1 MDEGGQG
8 EGDELE
14 GRNTVRRAEGVA
26 ESSSAVESCD
36 WGVSYGVEFYN
47 YEALTEALCY
57 AGHGD
62 DIIEAV

>member
-1 MDEGGQG
+1 M
-8 EGDELE
+8 
-14 GRNTVRRAEGVA
+14 A

-36 WGVSYGVEFYN
+36 WGVSYGIEFYN
-47 YEALTEALCY
+47 HEALTEVLCY